1 MNKTWCRV
9 RSLVCYH
16 LRFKKKNTGLRENI
30 CKMDHRLTRKM
41 QKLLEDNI
49 GENLGNLG
57 YGDDFLDTIP
67 KTHKRNNW

>member
-1 MNKTWCRV
+1 
-9 RSLVCYH
+9 
-16 LRFKKKNTGLRENI
+16 
-30 CKMDHRLTRKM
+30 MDHRLTRKM